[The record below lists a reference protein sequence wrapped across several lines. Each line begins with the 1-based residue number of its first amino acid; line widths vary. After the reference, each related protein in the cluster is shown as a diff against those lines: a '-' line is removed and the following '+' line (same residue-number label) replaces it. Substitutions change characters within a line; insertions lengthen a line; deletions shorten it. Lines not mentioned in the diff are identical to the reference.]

1 MESNVRNLLR
11 RYGIRVLCFREVK
24 DSEIFVVKIYFR
36 ESKGHS
42 LIRK

>member
-1 MESNVRNLLR
+1 MESNVRNPLR
-11 RYGIRVLCFREVK
+11 RYSVLCFREVK

-36 ESKGHS
+36 ESEGYS